1 MKDPKYY
8 ITFKIETAEN
18 MKKDKVVLLTHP
30 DNKELLNGLLKKLR
44 NKLGDID
51 WED

>member
-1 MKDPKYY
+1 MESKRY
-8 ITFKIETAEN
+8 IAFKIETAEN
-18 MKKDKVVLLTHP
+18 MKKDKVMLLTHP

-44 NKLGDID
+44 NKLGNID